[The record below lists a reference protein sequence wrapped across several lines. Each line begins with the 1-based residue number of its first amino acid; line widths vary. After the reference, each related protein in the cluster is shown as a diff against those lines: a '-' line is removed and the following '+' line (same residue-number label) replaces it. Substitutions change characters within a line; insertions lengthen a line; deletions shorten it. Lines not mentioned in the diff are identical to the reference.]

1 MSQHR
6 VNSLMP
12 AVIPT
17 YYGTLTKAE
26 RNLQIR
32 TRYAQGQ
39 TMETLAREYN
49 ITVQRVEQIINAHLR

>member
-1 MSQHR
+1 
-6 VNSLMP
+6 MP
-12 AVIPT
+12 AAIPT